1 MSESGGEIKPKT
13 MSQLLEEVVRVYRSN
28 FGPLVTIFALVQV
41 PLILFQE
48 VVGRL
53 MPDSPAGGAPFGA
66 GDVFLGLV
74 FLGAWVLG
82 TGLMVGALSVALAT
96 QYIQPRI
103 EVRTA
108 YEAAWR
114 RLGSMVG
121 ALLLVMLIAGG
132 LALPFFGVML
142 TALGDGQVP
151 GAATGFLILGLPLL
165 GLGVYLFISWSMAGY
180 AAVLEGKTPRPS
192 LGRSRELVRG
202 QWWRVFGI
210 FLVLLLVVGGIGAST
225 NAILNV
231 ILQGFLAELAQILVS
246 LVLEPIIYVGW
257 FVLYTDLRARKEGY
271 AFLTMAQELRVVLR
285 GSA

>member
-1 MSESGGEIKPKT
+1 MP
-13 MSQLLEEVVRVYRSN
+13 QLLEEVVRVYRSN
-28 FGPLVTIFALVQV
+28 FAPVVTIFALAQV
-41 PLILFQE
+41 PLILLQE
-48 VVGRL
+48 MGSRL
-53 MPDSPAGGAPFGA
+53 MPDPLAAGASLGLTPI
-66 GDVFLGLV
+66 FLGLV

-82 TGLMVGALSVALAT
+82 MGLMVGALSIALAT
-96 QYIQPRI
+96 QYAQTRI

-121 ALLLVMLIAGG
+121 AILLVMLIAGG
-132 LALPFFGVML
+132 LATPFFGLML
-142 TALGDGQVP
+142 TALGEGQAP
-151 GAATGFLILGLPLL
+151 GVSMGFLVLGLPLL

-180 AAVLEGKTPRPS
+180 AAVLEGKAPRPS

-210 FLVLLLVVGGIGAST
+210 FLAFLSVVGGIGVVT
-225 NAILNV
+225 NAVLSI
-231 ILQGFLAELAQILVS
+231 ILQGFLAELAQLLVS

-271 AFLTMAQELRVVLR
+271 AFLTMARELRGVLR